1 MASEIPRVKFDNS
14 YECPILGIGTW
25 KVCSNQLR
33 LINCVS
39 RVGGAVIFNFD
50 PKVVGLNAGHFF
62 HLQLVVLSIMTTEN
76 LFLLAS
82 TFPLHIY
89 IGTYNKFPE
98 FQGF

>member
-62 HLQLVVLSIMTTEN
+62 HLQLVDIVHNDHRKPIFVSLDIPPT
-76 LFLLAS
+76 
-82 TFPLHIY
+82 Y
-89 IGTYNKFPE
+89 TYNKFPE
-98 FQGF
+98 FQGL